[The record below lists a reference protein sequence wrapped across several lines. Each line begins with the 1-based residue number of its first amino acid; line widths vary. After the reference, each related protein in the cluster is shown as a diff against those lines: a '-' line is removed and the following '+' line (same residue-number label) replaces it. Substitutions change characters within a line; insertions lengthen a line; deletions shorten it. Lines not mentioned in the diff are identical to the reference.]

1 MVPAKSAAMLAL
13 GVAMATGTAIPV
25 HAQVASLTTSNVNH
39 AGQFDVPLNKSQV
52 LTVDRPFSKAMV
64 GNQEIA
70 DILPMTNRSLYV
82 LGKKVGTTS
91 LTLYDSRN
99 MLIAVVDVAVGPDVV
114 TLKRQLSELIP
125 GEQIGARISNDA
137 VVLTGTVSSA
147 SAVDRAVQIAKTYA
161 GGDEKVVNMLSVGA
175 SQQVMLEVRF
185 SEVNRQ
191 AAKELGINHSFIN
204 NSGKFVGGVGENGLA
219 GVPVTGSTSSVG
231 SGSTSGSS
239 LTNTITTTNGA
250 PNTVNQAVTS
260 NSQFSNNSSS
270 SVTARGGNGV
280 LDLLLPATAFSAL
293 GLVTNIGGLKISS
306 ALDALERKGLVKTL
320 AEPTLVALSGE
331 TASFL
336 AGGEFPIPVAQNN
349 NGTGGG
355 NSITVEFKP
364 FGVSL
369 GFTPTVL
376 SDGVINL
383 VVEPEVSSIDP
394 SASVQIN
401 GLVIPGLLT
410 RRAKTVVELRDG
422 QSFAIAGLLRND
434 FQDTIRQVP
443 VLGSLPIIG
452 ALFRSSA
459 FQKQQTELV
468 MIVTP
473 RLVKPMRAED
483 VSLPTDRVGDPN
495 ELDLFLMGRTD
506 KAVGINPL
514 NPDAMPP
521 ERRQAAPAPA
531 APAADPAGATQ
542 SGYEL

>member
-1 MVPAKSAAMLAL
+1 MVRGKSMTALAL
-13 GVAMATGTAIPV
+13 GMALAAGAATPAP
-25 HAQVASLTTSNVNH
+25 AQIASLTASNVDH
-39 AGQFDVPLNKSQV
+39 AGQLDVPLNKSQV
-52 LTVDRPFSKAMV
+52 LTVDRAFSKALV
-64 GNQEIA
+64 GNQDVA
-70 DILPMTNRSLYV
+70 DILPLTNRSLYV

-114 TLKRQLSELIP
+114 TLKRQLAELIP

-147 SAVDRAVQIAKTYA
+147 SAVDRAVQIARTYA

-191 AAKELGINHSFIN
+191 AAKQIGLNHSFTGNRTAGSIGNLAGDSIIPTN
-204 NSGKFVGGVGENGLA
+204 NDRIPTIKLDGLSDAFGVGTWA
-219 GVPVTGSTSSVG
+219 YKIGS
-231 SGSTSGSS
+231 
-239 LTNTITTTNGA
+239 LNL
-250 PNTVNQAVTS
+250 
-260 NSQFSNNSSS
+260 F
-270 SVTARGGNGV
+270 
-280 LDLLLPATAFSAL
+280 
-293 GLVTNIGGLKISS
+293 S

-336 AGGEFPIPVAQNN
+336 AGGEFPIPVVQN
-349 NGTGGG
+349 GGGGGG
-355 NSITVEFKP
+355 NGNNGITVEFKP

-376 SDGVINL
+376 SDGIINL

-394 SASVQIN
+394 SASVSIN
-401 GLVIPGLLT
+401 GLVVPGLLT

-434 FQDTIRQVP
+434 FQDTVRQLP
-443 VLGSLPIIG
+443 ILGSIPIIG
-452 ALFRSSA
+452 SLFRSTG

-483 VSLPTDRVGDPN
+483 VSLPTDRVGNPH

-521 ERRQAAPAPA
+521 EKRRAVPAPA
-531 APAADPAGATQ
+531 APAAAAPVPAQAPAGASQ